1 MVNYKL
7 REVVNFISP
16 HRISVFDGKIIL
28 DFIDYNEF
36 SNKKKKRIKNILEK
50 YIGNRKNK
58 FYYLANDHH
67 IIFEL

>member
-7 REVVNFISP
+7 REVINFISP
-16 HRISVFDGKIIL
+16 KRISIFDDKIIL
-28 DFIDYNEF
+28 DFIEYNNF

-50 YIGNRKNK
+50 YIGNRKNR
-58 FYYLANDHH
+58 FYYIATEQH